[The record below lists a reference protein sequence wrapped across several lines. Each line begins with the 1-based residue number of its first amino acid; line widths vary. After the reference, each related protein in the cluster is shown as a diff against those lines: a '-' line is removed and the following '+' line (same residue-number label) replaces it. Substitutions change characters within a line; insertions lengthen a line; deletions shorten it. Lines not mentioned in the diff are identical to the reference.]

1 MEAAGFEVLGGLLE
15 FLVGAVEDSALRRD
29 DTSARSKKLLQLIP
43 GQFLGPNRVVS
54 DDRYTR
60 VQRITDFIAGMTDSY
75 AMTFYRKLTG
85 IQFMGGI
92 R

>member
-15 FLVGAVEDSALRRD
+15 FLVGAVEDSAPRRD
-29 DTSARSKKLLQLIP
+29 DTSARSKTVTTNT